1 MASWDVLN
9 FLTQKVELRLHQ
21 ILVNGSGQ
29 WSALGPGFI
38 RFKTEHGH
46 VLRRR
51 GDGFSIPLVGIGD
64 EVRSEMFLQAERTI
78 ADIATKTGMKDY
90 NRMYLDMFFLI
101 SSSTYTSLQLG
112 GPPCGPSECRSWWRP
127 CRTDRTQMV
136 ARWCGPARAS
146 SCPPR
151 RSSDDRSSDRRTG
164 APRCDGW
171 DCVPSAHSLPERSLG
186 TPWKYI
192 LQILYKEK
200 EFTYICMYV
209 GTMYANQIVIMDQI
223 RRDKDKDDGPI

>member
-1 MASWDVLN
+1 M
-9 FLTQKVELRLHQ
+9 RLHQ

-90 NRMYLDMFFLI
+90 NRMYLDMFFFNFIKYLYFL
-101 SSSTYTSLQLG
+101 TT
-112 GPPCGPSECRSWWRP
+112 WWTAMWAFRM
-127 CRTDRTQMV
+127 QV
-136 ARWCGPARAS
+136 LVKA
-146 SCPPR
+146 
-151 RSSDDRSSDRRTG
+151 
-164 APRCDGW
+164 
-171 DCVPSAHSLPERSLG
+171 LPH
-186 TPWKYI
+186 
-192 LQILYKEK
+192 
-200 EFTYICMYV
+200 
-209 GTMYANQIVIMDQI
+209 
-223 RRDKDKDDGPI
+223 